1 MTSQRFYTSLQ
12 HIPRI
17 SHRQVGPCTESDRAQ
32 KQEIDFR
39 SVFRIEKT
47 TPDKERKYDHNV
59 RNVFSIKIWQF
70 SNLLTTKTKRSVL
83 YVHQNIAIIRFVPIW
98 KIILSCL
105 CLLQS
110 SIILNFRIRICI
122 RKKIIRISNT
132 GFKDFFISFQSWIS
146 TGSAWSLAW
155 TLVRFSCPGPR

>member
-1 MTSQRFYTSLQ
+1 MSLIREEGGGEQFLNIDPTSAKYRTNDRMTSQRFYTSLQ

-59 RNVFSIKIWQF
+59 RNVFSIKI
-70 SNLLTTKTKRSVL
+70 
-83 YVHQNIAIIRFVPIW
+83 
-98 KIILSCL
+98 
-105 CLLQS
+105 
-110 SIILNFRIRICI
+110 
-122 RKKIIRISNT
+122 
-132 GFKDFFISFQSWIS
+132 
-146 TGSAWSLAW
+146 
-155 TLVRFSCPGPR
+155 